1 MSFFFFPNIFLHGIR
16 EQGSDS
22 RTMASNTQNS
32 DQSSGAIITS
42 QPDSFPQPVTNHK
55 LNGQNYLAWSQSVL
69 MFIRGKGKDEYIT
82 GEAKAPAEDSQTFKV
97 WKTNNIMV
105 QSWLIN
111 SMTPEI
117 GENFLLFATAAEIW
131 EAAKLTY
138 SIIDNTSELFETESV
153 LHELRQ
159 GESTVTHYF
168 STLTRL
174 WQKIDL
180 YDQQHWK
187 CPDDVTLYK
196 HLVETKRV
204 FKFLSGLNK
213 DLDEVR

>member
-1 MSFFFFPNIFLHGIR
+1 
-16 EQGSDS
+16 
-22 RTMASNTQNS
+22 
-32 DQSSGAIITS
+32 
-42 QPDSFPQPVTNHK
+42 
-55 LNGQNYLAWSQSVL
+55 

-138 SIIDNTSELFETESV
+138 SIVDNTSELFETESV
-153 LHELRQ
+153 LHEL
-159 GESTVTHYF
+159 
-168 STLTRL
+168 
-174 WQKIDL
+174 
-180 YDQQHWK
+180 
-187 CPDDVTLYK
+187 
-196 HLVETKRV
+196 
-204 FKFLSGLNK
+204 
-213 DLDEVR
+213 